1 MIKVANT
8 SFQEETIKKMTLKE
22 FKDTYKGVLKGQDL
36 GEVYKT
42 ITGGKTPEE
51 KPTEEVE
58 ESSASQDFT
67 E

>member
-1 MIKVANT
+1 
-8 SFQEETIKKMTLKE
+8 MTLKE